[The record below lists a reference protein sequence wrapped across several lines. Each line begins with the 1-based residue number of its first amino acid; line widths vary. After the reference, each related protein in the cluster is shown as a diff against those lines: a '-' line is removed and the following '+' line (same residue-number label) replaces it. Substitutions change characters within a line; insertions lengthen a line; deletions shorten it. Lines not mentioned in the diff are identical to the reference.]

1 MDILQYIDKIK
12 QNYGNE
18 PVPVRY
24 NTQKYLRPG
33 FRGGQLVDHGPAGV
47 RQGYGGPGS
56 GEHGKVLNPKQQE
69 RRLIKKYLRHKKN
82 L

>member
-24 NTQKYLRPG
+24 NTQKYLQGGRVKYQ
-33 FRGGQLVDHGPAGV
+33 GGQLVDHGPAGV
-47 RQGYGGPGS
+47 RQGYNGREGPLS
-56 GEHGKVLNPKQQE
+56 KQ
-69 RRLIKKYLRHKKN
+69 IKYIYSELKKQ